1 MITFAAAVFFMI
13 ITPGPGVLSVAGV
26 GSGYGYAAGLRY
38 MLGLFV
44 GTNLVALAVVSG
56 LASVVFSYP
65 YIRSVLLA
73 ASVAYL
79 GYLALR
85 IALSGSNIT
94 FARASK
100 APGIIDGIIFQA
112 INPKAYVVN
121 TTLFTGFVIWPE
133 SLPIEILV
141 KFAIIN
147 AIWVP
152 IHMLWTWAG
161 VTLKRLALSTRQQ
174 KTINILM
181 AMTLMGV
188 VVLAAL
194 G

>member
-1 MITFAAAVFFMI
+1 MLTFAAAVFFMI

-26 GSGYGYAAGLRY
+26 GSGYGFAAGMRY
-38 MLGLFV
+38 MLGLLI

-65 YIRSVLLA
+65 YIRTVLLA

-94 FARASK
+94 FAFANK
-100 APGIIDGIIFQA
+100 APGVIDGISLQA
-112 INPKAYVVN
+112 VNPKAYVVN
-121 TTLFTGFVIWPE
+121 TAFFSGFAIWPA
-133 SLPIEILV
+133 SLPTEVLI
-141 KFAIIN
+141 KFIIIN
-147 AIWVP
+147 AIWIPV
-152 IHMLWTWAG
+152 HMLWARAG
-161 VTLKRLALSTRQQ
+161 VSLKKLALSRRQQ
-174 KTINILM
+174 KWINITM
-181 AMTLMGV
+181 ATALLGV
-188 VVLAAL
+188 VVLAAI